1 LGYIGLHL
9 VLGLL
14 ALWQDRVNL
23 SALIYSLLSNL
34 RFVTFFVICLVV
46 ARQNS
51 WLETH
56 WKHVVL
62 IPAAAVVGFGLLQHF
77 LLPVDWLRHFGYGPN
92 TIPAYQAVDQKLAY
106 ARLQSSLRGAN
117 PLGAYLV
124 LIIAVLTA
132 LILKAK
138 KWRGWWWVSAL
149 LAGIALFFT
158 YSRSAW
164 IGAAAAV
171 LIILWRSLQ
180 QPQLKRYLLI
190 GLAACALIG
199 LGGVYV
205 LRNNDHVQ
213 NTLFHTDEHS
223 LSSDSSNFDR
233 LGHLKNGL
241 KDIAHE
247 PWGGGPGTAGPAS
260 VRNPERTRL
269 AENYYLQIG
278 QEVGVVGLL
287 IFISINI
294 LVAAALF
301 KQSGALSLALFAS
314 LIGLTIVNML
324 SHAWGDDTL
333 GLLWWGLAGI
343 ALAPSIRQSRT

>member
-1 LGYIGLHL
+1 
-9 VLGLL
+9 
-14 ALWQDRVNL
+14 
-23 SALIYSLLSNL
+23 
-34 RFVTFFVICLVV
+34 
-46 ARQNS
+46 
-51 WLETH
+51 
-56 WKHVVL
+56 
-62 IPAAAVVGFGLLQHF
+62 
-77 LLPVDWLRHFGYGPN
+77 
-92 TIPAYQAVDQKLAY
+92 
-106 ARLQSSLRGAN
+106 
-117 PLGAYLV
+117 
-124 LIIAVLTA
+124 
-132 LILKAK
+132 
-138 KWRGWWWVSAL
+138 
-149 LAGIALFFT
+149 
-158 YSRSAW
+158 
-164 IGAAAAV
+164 
-171 LIILWRSLQ
+171 
-180 QPQLKRYLLI
+180 
-190 GLAACALIG
+190 
-199 LGGVYV
+199 
-205 LRNNDHVQ
+205 
-213 NTLFHTDEHS
+213 LFHTDEHS